1 MGGACTGQ
9 DAFCHVLSQ
18 VGSMLEILLRENQI
32 IIYQDRKA
40 RGEAVGFQILVDFS
54 GPHMGLPLQEAS
66 KME

>member
-1 MGGACTGQ
+1 
-9 DAFCHVLSQ
+9 
-18 VGSMLEILLRENQI
+18 MLEILLRENQI